1 MRAVVI
7 GAHLQRDDIE
17 PIAEAVPVGD
27 LFVSGA
33 AVAEDQPLG
42 DRDLLLRVAAL
53 RARLLERAT
62 FVAVRYG
69 FAIRSSED
77 AMAKCAALLPR
88 WRRLLTEHRDKVE
101 MTVKV
106 AASSAAKPRPL
117 RRDFTSGADSLR
129 ALHLAT
135 QAASVDPRFREAV
148 SRIGTARW
156 LHRDDR
162 SLECALL
169 VSRDDVSLA
178 QQAGE
183 QLKREFPEIPF
194 LLSGPWPLEVFADDH
209 E

>member
-27 LFVSGA
+27 LFLSGA
-33 AVAEDQPLG
+33 QVSDDQPLG

-62 FVAVRYG
+62 FVAIRYG
-69 FAIRSSED
+69 FAVRSSDD
-77 AMAKCAALLPR
+77 AMAKCAALLLR

-106 AASSAAKPRPL
+106 AAAAAKPRPQ
-117 RRDFTSGADSLR
+117 RRDFNSGADYLR
-129 ALHLAT
+129 ALHEAT
-135 QAASVDPRFREAV
+135 QAVSVDPRFRQAV
-148 SRIGTARW
+148 SRIGTSRW
-156 LHRDDR
+156 LHRDNL

-169 VSRDDVSLA
+169 VSRDDVSRV
-178 QQAGE
+178 QRAGE
-183 QLKREFPEIPF
+183 QLKREFPDVPF

>member
-27 LFVSGA
+27 LFLSGA
-33 AVAEDQPLG
+33 QVSDDQPLG
-42 DRDLLLRVAAL
+42 DRELLLRVAAL

-62 FVAVRYG
+62 FVAIRYG
-69 FAIRSSED
+69 FAVRSSED
-77 AMAKCAALLPR
+77 AMAKCATLLPR
-88 WRRLLTEHRDKVE
+88 WRRLLTEYREKVE

-106 AASSAAKPRPL
+106 AASAAKPRPQK
-117 RRDFTSGADSLR
+117 RDFTSGADYLR
-129 ALHLAT
+129 ALHQTT

-148 SRIGTARW
+148 SRIGTSRW

-169 VSRDDVSLA
+169 VARDDVTRV

-183 QLKREFPEIPF
+183 QLKRDFPDVPF

>member
-7 GAHLQRDDIE
+7 GAHLRRDDIE

-27 LFVSGA
+27 LFLSGA
-33 AVAEDQPLG
+33 QVSDDQPLG

-62 FVAVRYG
+62 FVAIRYG
-69 FAIRSSED
+69 FAVRSSED

-88 WRRLLTEHRDKVE
+88 WRRLLTEHREKVE

-106 AASSAAKPRPL
+106 AASAAKPRPQ
-117 RRDFTSGADSLR
+117 RRDFTSGADYLR
-129 ALHLAT
+129 ALHETT

-148 SRIGTARW
+148 SRIGTSRW

-169 VSRDDVSLA
+169 VARDDVTRV

-183 QLKREFPEIPF
+183 QLKRDFPDVPF

>member
-17 PIAEAVPVGD
+17 PIAQAVPVGD
-27 LFVSGA
+27 LFLSGA
-33 AVAEDQPLG
+33 QVSDDQPLG

-62 FVAVRYG
+62 FVAIRYG
-69 FAIRSSED
+69 FAVRSSED
-77 AMAKCAALLPR
+77 AMAKSAALLPR
-88 WRRLLTEHRDKVE
+88 WRRLLIEHRHQVE

-106 AASSAAKPRPL
+106 AVSAAKPRPQ
-117 RRDFTSGADSLR
+117 RRDFTSGADYLR
-129 ALHLAT
+129 ALHEAT
-135 QAASVDPRFREAV
+135 QATSVDPRFRQAV
-148 SRIGTARW
+148 SRIGTSRW

-169 VSRDDVSLA
+169 VSRDDVSRV

-183 QLKREFPEIPF
+183 QLKREFPDVPF

>member
-27 LFVSGA
+27 LFLSGA
-33 AVAEDQPLG
+33 QVSDDQPLG

-62 FVAVRYG
+62 FVAIRYG
-69 FAIRSSED
+69 FAVRSSED
-77 AMAKCAALLPR
+77 AMAKCAPLLPR
-88 WRRLLTEHRDKVE
+88 WRRLLTEYREKVE

-106 AASSAAKPRPL
+106 AASAARPRPQ
-117 RRDFTSGADSLR
+117 RRDFTSGADYLR
-129 ALHLAT
+129 ALHQTT

-148 SRIGTARW
+148 SRIGASRW

-169 VSRDDVSLA
+169 VARDDVTRV

-183 QLKREFPEIPF
+183 QLKRDFPDVPF